1 MSIVGTAAF
10 ASPYAVWV
18 RQSRYADDGR
28 SRPKRRI
35 AKPARTASHN
45 RTGSLISAFRWP
57 PSPNLADTT
66 FLPDSFP
73 YPKSSSPK
81 TAPQL
86 ESRFQYEGKVL
97 SQSDPGN
104 IDVFGDHFEKI
115 ASNVETVIQ
124 GKRDVID
131 LILLGL
137 VSEGH
142 VLVEDVPGVGKTQL
156 AKSLARSV
164 EGAFNRIQFTPDLL
178 PSDVTGISVWDREKR
193 AFEFK
198 PGPIFANIVVGDE
211 INRASPKTQSSL
223 LEAMAERQVTSDGV
237 TRELPLPFMVI
248 ATQNP
253 LEHEGT
259 YPLPEAQL
267 DRFMMQVVIGY
278 PGREKEL
285 EMLDTHGIRS
295 TFLDLQPVVRVEE
308 VHEMIAI
315 AREVAVSQSVKN
327 YIVDLVEGTRLHPD
341 VMLGASPR
349 STLFLQALA
358 RSRAA
363 STGRDYVMPDDI
375 KALAH
380 PVLEHRLALRPEAQ
394 MRGETVTDLIDDV
407 LGRLRVPGTKSRIA
421 T

>member
-1 MSIVGTAAF
+1 
-10 ASPYAVWV
+10 
-18 RQSRYADDGR
+18 
-28 SRPKRRI
+28 
-35 AKPARTASHN
+35 
-45 RTGSLISAFRWP
+45 
-57 PSPNLADTT
+57 
-66 FLPDSFP
+66 
-73 YPKSSSPK
+73 
-81 TAPQL
+81 
-86 ESRFQYEGKVL
+86 L

-104 IDVFGDHFEKI
+104 IDVFGKHFEKI

-315 AREVAVSQSVKN
+315 AREVAVSQSVKH

-407 LGRLRVPGTKSRIA
+407 LSRLRVPGTKSRIA

>member
-1 MSIVGTAAF
+1 MS
-10 ASPYAVWV
+10 P
-18 RQSRYADDGR
+18 
-28 SRPKRRI
+28 
-35 AKPARTASHN
+35 
-45 RTGSLISAFRWP
+45 
-57 PSPNLADTT
+57 
-66 FLPDSFP
+66 
-73 YPKSSSPK
+73 
-81 TAPQL
+81 
-86 ESRFQYEGKVL
+86 
-97 SQSDPGN
+97 SDPGS
-104 IDVFGDHFEKI
+104 IDVFGEYFERI

-178 PSDVTGISVWDREKR
+178 PSDVTGISVWDRERR

-198 PGPIFANIVVGDE
+198 QGPIFANIVVGDE

-267 DRFMMQVVIGY
+267 DRFMMRVVIGY
-278 PGREKEL
+278 PSREKEI
-285 EMLDTHGIRS
+285 EMLDIHGVRS
-295 TFLDLQPVVRVEE
+295 TFLDLQPVVRVDD
-308 VHEMIAI
+308 VQEMIAI
-315 AREVAVSQSVKN
+315 AKEVAVSRSVKN
-327 YIVDLVEGTRLHPD
+327 YIIDLVEGTRLHPD

-349 STLFLQALA
+349 SALFLQGLA

-363 STGRDYVMPDDI
+363 SKGRDYVMPDDI
-375 KALAH
+375 KILAQ
-380 PVLEHRLALRPEAQ
+380 PVLEHRLAMRPEAQ
-394 MRGETVTDLIDDV
+394 MRGETVADLIEDV
-407 LGRLRVPGTKSRIA
+407 LGRIRVPGTTSRIA

>member
-1 MSIVGTAAF
+1 L
-10 ASPYAVWV
+10 SP
-18 RQSRYADDGR
+18 
-28 SRPKRRI
+28 
-35 AKPARTASHN
+35 
-45 RTGSLISAFRWP
+45 
-57 PSPNLADTT
+57 
-66 FLPDSFP
+66 
-73 YPKSSSPK
+73 
-81 TAPQL
+81 
-86 ESRFQYEGKVL
+86 
-97 SQSDPGN
+97 SDPGS
-104 IDVFGDHFEKI
+104 IDVFGEYFEKI
-115 ASNVETVIQ
+115 ASNIETVIQ

-178 PSDVTGISVWDREKR
+178 PSDVTGISVWDRERR

-198 PGPIFANIVVGDE
+198 RGPIFANIVVGDE

-267 DRFMMQVVIGY
+267 DRFMMRVVIGY
-278 PGREKEL
+278 PSREKEI
-285 EMLDTHGIRS
+285 EMLDIHGVRS
-295 TFLDLQPVVRVEE
+295 TFLDLQPVVRVDE
-308 VHEMIAI
+308 VQEMIAI
-315 AREVAVSQSVKN
+315 AKEVAVSRSVKN
-327 YIVDLVEGTRLHPD
+327 YIIDLVEGTRLHPD

-349 STLFLQALA
+349 SALFLQGLA

-363 STGRDYVMPDDI
+363 SKGRDYVMPDDI
-375 KALAH
+375 KTLAQ
-380 PVLEHRLALRPEAQ
+380 PVLEHRLAMRPEAQ
-394 MRGETVTDLIDDV
+394 MRGETVADLIEDV
-407 LGRLRVPGTKSRIA
+407 LGRIRVPGTTSRIA

>member
-1 MSIVGTAAF
+1 M
-10 ASPYAVWV
+10 
-18 RQSRYADDGR
+18 
-28 SRPKRRI
+28 
-35 AKPARTASHN
+35 
-45 RTGSLISAFRWP
+45 
-57 PSPNLADTT
+57 
-66 FLPDSFP
+66 
-73 YPKSSSPK
+73 
-81 TAPQL
+81 
-86 ESRFQYEGKVL
+86 
-97 SQSDPGN
+97 
-104 IDVFGDHFEKI
+104 
-115 ASNVETVIQ
+115 
-124 GKRDVID
+124 ID

-178 PSDVTGISVWDREKR
+178 PSDVTGISIWDREKR

-267 DRFMMQVVIGY
+267 DRFMMRVVIGY
-278 PGREKEL
+278 PSREKEL
-285 EMLDTHGIRS
+285 EMLDIHGVRS
-295 TFLDLQPVVRVEE
+295 TFLDLQPVVGVDE
-308 VHEMIAI
+308 VQAMIAI
-315 AREVAVSQSVKN
+315 AKEVAISRSVKN
-327 YIVDLVEGTRLHPD
+327 YIIDLVEGTRLHPD

-349 STLFLQALA
+349 SALFLQGLS

-363 STGRDYVMPDDI
+363 SKGRNYVMPDDI
-375 KALAH
+375 KALAQ
-380 PVLEHRLALRPEAQ
+380 PVLEHRLAMRPEAQ
-394 MRGETVTDLIDDV
+394 MRGETVVDLIEDV
-407 LGRLRVPGTKSRIA
+407 MGRIRVPGTTSRIA

>member
-1 MSIVGTAAF
+1 
-10 ASPYAVWV
+10 
-18 RQSRYADDGR
+18 
-28 SRPKRRI
+28 
-35 AKPARTASHN
+35 
-45 RTGSLISAFRWP
+45 
-57 PSPNLADTT
+57 
-66 FLPDSFP
+66 
-73 YPKSSSPK
+73 
-81 TAPQL
+81 
-86 ESRFQYEGKVL
+86 L

-104 IDVFGDHFEKI
+104 IDVFGEHFEKI
-115 ASNVETVIQ
+115 ATNVGTVIQ

-278 PGREKEL
+278 PSREKEL

-295 TFLDLQPVVRVEE
+295 TFLDLQPVVRVDE
-308 VHEMIAI
+308 VHEMITI

-363 STGRDYVMPDDI
+363 SRGRDYVMPDDI

-380 PVLEHRLALRPEAQ
+380 PVLEHRLAMRPEAQ

-407 LGRLRVPGTKSRIA
+407 LGRLRVPGMKSRIA